1 MAEFEARTD
10 CVSSHFN
17 LWKKQG
23 AVTYS
28 RTDQENQVI
37 KMIIT
42 SHGN

>member
-17 LWKKQG
+17 LWKIQG
-23 AVTYS
+23 AITYS
-28 RTDQENQVI
+28 TDQENQVI
-37 KMIIT
+37 KMIIK